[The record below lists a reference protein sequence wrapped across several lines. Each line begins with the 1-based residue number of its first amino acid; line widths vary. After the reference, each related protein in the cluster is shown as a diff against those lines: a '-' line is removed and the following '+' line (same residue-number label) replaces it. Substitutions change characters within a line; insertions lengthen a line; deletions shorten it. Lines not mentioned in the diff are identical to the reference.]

1 MHIDI
6 LTLFPQM
13 VESFFTSSIM
23 ARAVERGLVS
33 YRIIN
38 FRDFATDSHRTCDD
52 IPYGGG
58 AGMVLKCEPLFAAL
72 DSIGARDKRVVF
84 PSPSGRLFNQA
95 YAEDLSREENLVF
108 ICGHY
113 EGLDQRVIDTYV
125 DDEISIGDY
134 VLSSGET
141 STVVIIDA
149 LYRLIDGVISSER
162 VFLHNYWNIL
172 NIPGLKGIA
181 QNPYLV
187 YCCLVITKGLLPGV
201 FSVSSKKRC

>member
-72 DSIGARDKRVVF
+72 DSIGAKDKRVIF

-95 YAEDLSREENLVF
+95 YAEDLSKEENLVF

-149 LYRLIDGVISSER
+149 LYRLIDGVISSES
-162 VFLHNYWNIL
+162 L
-172 NIPGLKGIA
+172 
-181 QNPYLV
+181 
-187 YCCLVITKGLLPGV
+187 
-201 FSVSSKKRC
+201 

>member
-72 DSIGARDKRVVF
+72 DSIGAKDKRVIF
-84 PSPSGRLFNQA
+84 PSPSA
-95 YAEDLSREENLVF
+95 WSMW
-108 ICGHY
+108 
-113 EGLDQRVIDTYV
+113 
-125 DDEISIGDY
+125 
-134 VLSSGET
+134 
-141 STVVIIDA
+141 TVRPTPA
-149 LYRLIDGVISSER
+149 N
-162 VFLHNYWNIL
+162 F
-172 NIPGLKGIA
+172 
-181 QNPYLV
+181 
-187 YCCLVITKGLLPGV
+187 T
-201 FSVSSKKRC
+201 